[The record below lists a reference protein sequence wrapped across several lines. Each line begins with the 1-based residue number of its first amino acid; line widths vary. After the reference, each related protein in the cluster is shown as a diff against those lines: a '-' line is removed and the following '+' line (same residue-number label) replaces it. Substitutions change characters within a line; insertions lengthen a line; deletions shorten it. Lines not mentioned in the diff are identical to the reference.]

1 MANPELPPAAARAP
15 TRPLNVVSPWW
26 KQAKFPTSK
35 SVRVQAHTRRDGSRV
50 AAHTRNVKTSKV
62 SKVSKPT
69 KPKLSFA
76 GIPPETVKAIKSMMI
91 QDNLDMVRG
100 NK

>member
-1 MANPELPPAAARAP
+1 MANPEVPPVAVRAP
-15 TRPLNVVSPWW
+15 RPLNSVSPWW
-26 KQAKFPTSK
+26 KQAKFPASK

-62 SKVSKPT
+62 SKVSKCT
-69 KPKLSFA
+69 KPKLRFA